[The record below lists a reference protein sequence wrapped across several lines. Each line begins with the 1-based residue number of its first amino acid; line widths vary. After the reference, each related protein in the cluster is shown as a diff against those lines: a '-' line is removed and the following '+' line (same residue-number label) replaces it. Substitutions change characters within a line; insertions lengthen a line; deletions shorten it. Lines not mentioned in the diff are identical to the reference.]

1 MILSLFHFY
10 SHFSSRSPQTPVKF
24 SGRLKNIALVH
35 YRGLLGVLVPLFL
48 LSWQG
53 EKGKVIVSLNVTVN
67 HVRGFFLGHS
77 FFIMTR

>member
-1 MILSLFHFY
+1 M
-10 SHFSSRSPQTPVKF
+10 
-24 SGRLKNIALVH
+24 H